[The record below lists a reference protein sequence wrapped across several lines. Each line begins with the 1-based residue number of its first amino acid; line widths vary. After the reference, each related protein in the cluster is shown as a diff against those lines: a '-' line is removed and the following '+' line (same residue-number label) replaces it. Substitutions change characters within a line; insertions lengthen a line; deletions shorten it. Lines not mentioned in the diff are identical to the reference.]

1 MASARSSER
10 SLRAS
15 GATASRAASAG
26 PPQRVRTRPVE
37 RAVGDDA
44 MQPGRERAR
53 AIEAVEHA
61 DGLQER
67 LLGDVLGR
75 VRIARDE
82 IGRAVGLPPVAAV
95 ELLDGARIAAAAR
108 TGRARARCASA
119 APARA
124 QRCRRRRARP
134 PCRPY
139 GRHRPAGPWRACGD
153 NSPRMEGIA
162 GILLAGGRSQRMGR
176 DKASLPWHGS
186 TLARRAAGLL
196 ARVAEPPVIVVC
208 APEQELPP
216 LPLWVQ
222 IVRDPEP
229 GLGPLA
235 GLASGLAAAGPRAE
249 ARCGLRRRRSA
260 RPSRRAGGAPRRARR
275 RPRRSCRSRTALP
288 QPLFAVYRTELAF
301 LAAALVADG
310 ERRAAALG
318 ERSGARAV
326 EPFELLVVD
335 DIAAFDPGL
344 ASFSSFDDVGCLR
357 RRAGGATAARDG
369 HGRPRGPARAACLD
383 SRPRAAPAARG
394 RCAAASGRRPGRRR
408 DAALRRRR
416 ARARLGLRPARAVR
430 PRSA

>member
-1 MASARSSER
+1 
-10 SLRAS
+10 
-15 GATASRAASAG
+15 
-26 PPQRVRTRPVE
+26 
-37 RAVGDDA
+37 
-44 MQPGRERAR
+44 
-53 AIEAVEHA
+53 
-61 DGLQER
+61 
-67 LLGDVLGR
+67 
-75 VRIARDE
+75 
-82 IGRAVGLPPVAAV
+82 
-95 ELLDGARIAAAAR
+95 
-108 TGRARARCASA
+108 
-119 APARA
+119 
-124 QRCRRRRARP
+124 
-134 PCRPY
+134 
-139 GRHRPAGPWRACGD
+139 
-153 NSPRMEGIA
+153 MEGIA

-249 ARCGLRRRRSA
+249 AAAVCAVDAPLA
-260 RPSRRAGGAPRRARR
+260 HPAVLEALLGALGESPAVV
-275 RPRRSCRSRTALP
+275 PLANGLP

-344 ASFSSFDDVGCLR
+344 ASFSSFDDVAAYDGALAAPQPLVTVTGDLAGPRELR
-357 RRAGGATAARDG
+357 ASTVGRARRLLLADVV
-369 HGRPRGPARAACLD
+369 PQRAAAVPVDDETPLFAGD
-383 SRPRAAPAARG
+383 VLV
-394 RCAAASGRRPGRRR
+394 PG
-408 DAALRRRR
+408 
-416 ARARLGLRPARAVR
+416 
-430 PRSA
+430 